1 MSSNSKK
8 NLVSKDLIYQSEEI
22 DLFELFDV
30 LWNKKI
36 IIILVTLIATVIG
49 TLISFIS
56 PKSYEVTTKI
66 SPAKDYVFTKYFD
79 LNKELQKNEFE
90 YSLSGDGIFSL
101 FIKEFQDYEE
111 LRSTLNEQDIINDI
125 VLNNLKDIEKN
136 ELVNSSI
143 KNFNIIEPDKN
154 NKNWRLR
161 FVWSDVKTGT
171 EIIKTSLDIVKLNL
185 KNNLFAVLNQFQES
199 LEFQN
204 NLKIDRLSNQIN
216 ILLKTEKLKLQKTS
230 SYLTEQALIA
240 RTLGIAKNTLEDI
253 DLLNQDFSRMEL
265 NINGPSMPDYLR
277 GYEAL
282 EKEKSLLL
290 ERSDDDILL
299 LSSDYINFID
309 QYEKVKNDILP
320 RQLSEISLVLLQD
333 DINSWIE
340 YDFSLADIKSLH
352 ISLTKLIFISSLFGF
367 IFISLYIL
375 LANSYFNKIKN
386 RK

>member
-30 LWNKKI
+30 LWNKKKT
-36 IIILVTLIATVIG
+36 IILVTLIATVIG
-49 TLISFIS
+49 ILISFIS
-56 PKSYEVTTKI
+56 PKSYEVTTKLN
-66 SPAKDYVFTKYFD
+66 PAKDYVFTKYFD
-79 LNKELQKNEFE
+79 LNKELQKNEFD
-90 YSLSGDGIFSL
+90 YSLSSEGIFSL

-111 LRSTLNEQDIINDI
+111 LRSALNEQDIINDI
-125 VLNNLKDIEKN
+125 VLNNLNDIEKN
-136 ELVNSSI
+136 DLVNSSI

-161 FVWSDVKTGT
+161 FEWSDVKTGT

-185 KNNLFAVLNQFQES
+185 KNNLFAVLNQFRES

-204 NLKIDRLSNQIN
+204 NLKIDRLFNQIN

-230 SYLTEQALIA
+230 FYLTEQALIA
-240 RTLGIAKNTLEDI
+240 RTLGIAKNSLEDI
-253 DLLNQDFSRMEL
+253 DLLKQDFSRMEL

-290 ERSDDDILL
+290 ERSDENILL
-299 LSSDYINFID
+299 LSSEYINLID
-309 QYEKVKNDILP
+309 QYEKLNNDILP
-320 RQLSEISLVLLQD
+320 RQLSEISSILLQD

-352 ISLTKLIFISSLFGF
+352 ISLTKYIYISSLFGF

>member
-36 IIILVTLIATVIG
+36 TIILVTLIATVIG
-49 TLISFIS
+49 TLIFFIS
-56 PKSYEVTTKI
+56 PKSYEVTTKLN
-66 SPAKDYVFTKYFD
+66 PAKDYVFTKYFD
-79 LNKELQKNEFE
+79 LNKELQKNEFD
-90 YSLSGDGIFSL
+90 YSLSGGGIFSL

-111 LRSTLNEQDIINDI
+111 LRSTLNEQEIIHDT
-125 VLNNLKDIEKN
+125 VLNNLNDIEKKN
-136 ELVNSSI
+136 LVNNSI
-143 KNFNIIEPDKN
+143 KNFYIIEPDKN
-154 NKNWRLR
+154 NKDWRLR
-161 FVWSDVKTGT
+161 FEWPNFKTGT
-171 EIIKTSLDIVKLNL
+171 EIIKTSLDLVKLNL
-185 KNNLFAVLNQFQES
+185 KNNIFADLKQFRES

-204 NLKIDRLSNQIN
+204 NLKIDSLSNQIN
-216 ILLKTEKLKLQKTS
+216 ILLKIEKLKLQKTS

-240 RTLGIAKNTLEDI
+240 RTLGIAKNSLEGI

-290 ERSDDDILL
+290 ERSDEDILL
-299 LSSDYINFID
+299 LSSGYINLID
-309 QYEKVKNDILP
+309 QFENLKNDVLP
-320 RQLSEISLVLLQD
+320 RQLSEISQILLQD

-352 ISLTKLIFISSLFGF
+352 ISLTKLILISSLFGF

-375 LANSYFNKIKN
+375 LANSYFNRIKK

>member
-22 DLFELFDV
+22 DLFEIFDV

-36 IIILVTLIATVIG
+36 TIILVTLIATVIG

-79 LNKELQKNEFE
+79 LNKELQKNEFD
-90 YSLSGDGIFSL
+90 YSLSGGGIFSL

-290 ERSDDDILL
+290 ERSDEDILL
-299 LSSDYINFID
+299 LSSEYISLID
-309 QYEKVKNDILP
+309 QYEKLKNDILP
-320 RQLSEISLVLLQD
+320 RQLSEISLVLLHD

>member
-22 DLFELFDV
+22 DLFEIFDV

-36 IIILVTLIATVIG
+36 TIILVTLIATVIG

-56 PKSYEVTTKI
+56 PKSYEVTTKLY
-66 SPAKDYVFTKYFD
+66 PGKDYVFTKYFD
-79 LNKELQKNEFE
+79 LNKELQKNEFD
-90 YSLSGDGIFSL
+90 YSLSSEGIFSL

-290 ERSDDDILL
+290 ERSDEDILL
-299 LSSDYINFID
+299 LSSEYINLID
-309 QYEKVKNDILP
+309 QYEKLKNDILP
-320 RQLSEISLVLLQD
+320 RQLSEISLILLQD

-352 ISLTKLIFISSLFGF
+352 ISLTKLILISSLFGF

-375 LANSYFNKIKN
+375 LANSYFNRIKN

>member
-30 LWNKKI
+30 LWNKKTT
-36 IIILVTLIATVIG
+36 IILVTLIATVIG

-56 PKSYEVTTKI
+56 PKSYEVTTKL

-79 LNKELQKNEFE
+79 LNKELQKNEFD

-125 VLNNLKDIEKN
+125 VLNNLKDIEKD

-216 ILLKTEKLKLQKTS
+216 VLLKTEKLKLQKTS
-230 SYLTEQALIA
+230 SYLTEQ
-240 RTLGIAKNTLEDI
+240 
-253 DLLNQDFSRMEL
+253 
-265 NINGPSMPDYLR
+265 
-277 GYEAL
+277 
-282 EKEKSLLL
+282 
-290 ERSDDDILL
+290 
-299 LSSDYINFID
+299 
-309 QYEKVKNDILP
+309 
-320 RQLSEISLVLLQD
+320 
-333 DINSWIE
+333 
-340 YDFSLADIKSLH
+340 
-352 ISLTKLIFISSLFGF
+352 
-367 IFISLYIL
+367 
-375 LANSYFNKIKN
+375 
-386 RK
+386 

>member
-36 IIILVTLIATVIG
+36 TIILVTLIAAVIG

-56 PKSYEVTTKI
+56 PKSYEVTTKL

-79 LNKELQKNEFE
+79 LNKELQKNEFD
-90 YSLSGDGIFSL
+90 YSLSGGGIFSL

-290 ERSDDDILL
+290 ERSDEDILL
-299 LSSDYINFID
+299 LSSEYINLID
-309 QYEKVKNDILP
+309 QYEKLKNDILP
-320 RQLSEISLVLLQD
+320 RQLSEISLILLQD

-352 ISLTKLIFISSLFGF
+352 ISLTKLILISSLFGF

-375 LANSYFNKIKN
+375 LANSYFNRIKN

>member
-30 LWNKKI
+30 LWNKKKK
-36 IIILVTLIATVIG
+36 IILVTLIATVIG
-49 TLISFIS
+49 ILISFIS
-56 PKSYEVTTKI
+56 PKSYEVTTKL
-66 SPAKDYVFTKYFD
+66 SPAKDYVFIKYFD
-79 LNKELQKNEFE
+79 LNKELKKNEFD
-90 YSLSGDGIFSL
+90 YSLSGGGVFSL

-136 ELVNSSI
+136 DLVNSSI

-154 NKNWRLR
+154 NNNWRLR

-171 EIIKTSLDIVKLNL
+171 EIIKTSLELVKENL
-185 KNNLFAVLNQFQES
+185 KNNILADLNQFIVS
-199 LEFQN
+199 LDFQN
-204 NLKIDRLSNQIN
+204 DLNTERLLIQIN
-216 ILLKTEKLKLQKTS
+216 TLLKTEKLNIKKRSL
-230 SYLTEQALIA
+230 YLKEQALIA
-240 RTLGIAKNTLEDI
+240 RSLGIAKNTLDDTEVVRQ
-253 DLLNQDFSRMEL
+253 DLPSMDF
-265 NINGPSMPDYLR
+265 NINESSMPDYLR
-277 GYEAL
+277 GYEVL
-282 EKEKSLLL
+282 EKENSFLL
-290 ERSDDDILL
+290 ERTDEDILT
-299 LSSDYINFID
+299 LSNGYIDLFT
-309 QYEKVKNDILP
+309 QLEQLKSDILP
-320 RQLSEISLVLLQD
+320 SQLKEISSILLQD
-333 DINSWIE
+333 DVNSWIE

-352 ISLTKLIFISSLFGF
+352 ISLTKYIFISSLFGF

>member
-36 IIILVTLIATVIG
+36 TIILVTLIATVIG

-56 PKSYEVTTKI
+56 PKSYEVTTKLN
-66 SPAKDYVFTKYFD
+66 PAKDYVFTKYFD
-79 LNKELQKNEFE
+79 LNKELQKNEFD

-111 LRSTLNEQDIINDI
+111 LRSTLNEQEIIHDT
-125 VLNNLKDIEKN
+125 VLNNLNDIEKKN
-136 ELVNSSI
+136 LVNSSI

-171 EIIKTSLDIVKLNL
+171 EVINTSLDLVKLNL
-185 KNNLFAVLNQFQES
+185 KNNLFTVLNQFRES

-204 NLKIDRLSNQIN
+204 NLKIDRLLNQIN

-240 RTLGIAKNTLEDI
+240 RTLGIAKNSLEDI

-290 ERSDDDILL
+290 ERSDEDILL
-299 LSSDYINFID
+299 LSSEYINLID
-309 QYEKVKNDILP
+309 QYEKIINDILP
-320 RQLSEISLVLLQD
+320 RQLSEISLILLQD
-333 DINSWIE
+333 DVNSWIE

-352 ISLTKLIFISSLFGF
+352 ISLTKLILISSLFGF

-375 LANSYFNKIKN
+375 LANSYFNRIKN

>member
-36 IIILVTLIATVIG
+36 TIILVTLIATVIG
-49 TLISFIS
+49 TLIFFIF
-56 PKSYEVTTKI
+56 PKSYEVTTKLN
-66 SPAKDYVFTKYFD
+66 PAKDYVFTKYFD
-79 LNKELQKNEFE
+79 LNKELQKNEFD
-90 YSLSGDGIFSL
+90 YSLTGDGIFSL

-111 LRSTLNEQDIINDI
+111 LRSTLNEQDIIHDI
-125 VLNNLKDIEKN
+125 VLNNINDNEKN
-136 ELVNSSI
+136 DLVNSSI
-143 KNFNIIEPDKN
+143 KNFNIIEPDKYS
-154 NKNWRLR
+154 KDWRLR
-161 FVWSDVKTGT
+161 FVWSDVETGT

-185 KNNLFAVLNQFQES
+185 KNNLFTVLNQFRES

-204 NLKIDRLSNQIN
+204 NLKIERLSNQIN

-240 RTLGIAKNTLEDI
+240 RTLGIAKNSLEDI

-290 ERSDDDILL
+290 ERSDEDILL
-299 LSSDYINFID
+299 LSSGYINLID
-309 QYEKVKNDILP
+309 QFEKLKNDILP
-320 RQLSEISLVLLQD
+320 RQLSEISQTLLQD

-352 ISLTKLIFISSLFGF
+352 ISLTKLILTSSLFGF
-367 IFISLYIL
+367 IFISLYVL
-375 LANSYFNKIKN
+375 FANSYFNRIKK

>member
-1 MSSNSKK
+1 MSSDSKK

-30 LWNKKI
+30 LWNKKTT
-36 IIILVTLIATVIG
+36 IILVTLIATVIG

-56 PKSYEVTTKI
+56 PKSYEVTTKL
-66 SPAKDYVFTKYFD
+66 SPAKDYVFIKYFD
-79 LNKELQKNEFE
+79 LNKELKKNEFD

-136 ELVNSSI
+136 DLVNSSI
-143 KNFNIIEPDKN
+143 KNFNIIEPDKY
-154 NKNWRLR
+154 NKDWRLR
-161 FVWSDVKTGT
+161 FVWSDVETGT
-171 EIIKTSLDIVKLNL
+171 EIIKTSLDIVILNL
-185 KNNLFAVLNQFQES
+185 KNNLFTVLNQFRES

-204 NLKIDRLSNQIN
+204 NLKIERLSNQIN

-240 RTLGIAKNTLEDI
+240 RTLGIAKNSLEDI

-290 ERSDDDILL
+290 ERSDEDILL
-299 LSSDYINFID
+299 LSSGYINLID
-309 QYEKVKNDILP
+309 QFENIKNDVLP
-320 RQLSEISLVLLQD
+320 RQLSEISLILLQD

-352 ISLTKLIFISSLFGF
+352 ISLTKLILISSLFGF

-375 LANSYFNKIKN
+375 LVNSYFNKIKK

>member
-36 IIILVTLIATVIG
+36 TIILVTLIATVIG
-49 TLISFIS
+49 TLISFIF
-56 PKSYEVTTKI
+56 PKSYEVTTKLN
-66 SPAKDYVFTKYFD
+66 PAKDYVFTKYFD
-79 LNKELQKNEFE
+79 LNKELQKNEFD
-90 YSLSGDGIFSL
+90 YSFSGDEIFSL

-111 LRSTLNEQDIINDI
+111 LRSTLNKQDIIHDI
-125 VLNNLKDIEKN
+125 DLNNLNDIEKN
-136 ELVNSSI
+136 DLVNSSI

-185 KNNLFAVLNQFQES
+185 KNNLFTVLNQFRES

-204 NLKIDRLSNQIN
+204 NLKIERLSNQIN

-230 SYLTEQALIA
+230 FYLTEQALIA
-240 RTLGIAKNTLEDI
+240 RTLGIAKNSLEDI

-290 ERSDDDILL
+290 ERSDEDILL
-299 LSSDYINFID
+299 LSSEYINLID
-309 QYEKVKNDILP
+309 QYEKLKNDILP
-320 RQLSEISLVLLQD
+320 RQLSEISLILLQD

-352 ISLTKLIFISSLFGF
+352 ISLTKLILISSLFGF

-375 LANSYFNKIKN
+375 LANSYFNRIKN

>member
-36 IIILVTLIATVIG
+36 TIILVTLIATVIG

-56 PKSYEVTTKI
+56 PKSYEVTTKL

-79 LNKELQKNEFE
+79 LNKELQKNEFD
-90 YSLSGDGIFSL
+90 YSLSGGGIFSL

-111 LRSTLNEQDIINDI
+111 LRSTLNEQEIIHDT
-125 VLNNLKDIEKN
+125 VLNNLNDIEKKN
-136 ELVNSSI
+136 LVNSSI

-185 KNNLFAVLNQFQES
+185 KNNLFTVLNQFRES

-204 NLKIDRLSNQIN
+204 NLKIERLSNQIN

-230 SYLTEQALIA
+230 FYLTEQALIA
-240 RTLGIAKNTLEDI
+240 RTLGIAKNSLEDI

-290 ERSDDDILL
+290 ERSDEDILL
-299 LSSDYINFID
+299 LSSEYINLIEQF
-309 QYEKVKNDILP
+309 ETLKNDILP
-320 RQLSEISLVLLQD
+320 RQLSEISQILLQD

-352 ISLTKLIFISSLFGF
+352 ISLTKLILISSLFGF

-375 LANSYFNKIKN
+375 LANSYFNRIKN

>member
-8 NLVSKDLIYQSEEI
+8 NLVSKDLMYQSEEI

-36 IIILVTLIATVIG
+36 TIILVTLIATVIG
-49 TLISFIS
+49 ALIYFIS
-56 PKSYEVTTKI
+56 PKSYEVTTKLY
-66 SPAKDYVFTKYFD
+66 PAKDYVFTKYFD
-79 LNKELQKNEFE
+79 LNKELQKNEFN

-111 LRSTLNEQDIINDI
+111 LRSTLNEQDIIHDI
-125 VLNNLKDIEKN
+125 VLNNIDDNEKN
-136 ELVNSSI
+136 YLVNSFI

-161 FVWSDVKTGT
+161 FEWSDVKTGT

-185 KNNLFAVLNQFQES
+185 KNNLFAVLNQFRES

-230 SYLTEQALIA
+230 FYLTEQALIA
-240 RTLGIAKNTLEDI
+240 RTLGIAKNSLEDI

-290 ERSDDDILL
+290 ERSDEDILL
-299 LSSDYINFID
+299 LSSEYINLID
-309 QYEKVKNDILP
+309 QYEKIIDDILP
-320 RQLSEISLVLLQD
+320 RQLSEISQILLQD

-352 ISLTKLIFISSLFGF
+352 ISLTKLILISSLFGF
-367 IFISLYIL
+367 IFISLSVL
-375 LANSYFNKIKN
+375 FANSYFNRIKN

>member
-36 IIILVTLIATVIG
+36 TIILVTLIATVIG
-49 TLISFIS
+49 TLIFFIF
-56 PKSYEVTTKI
+56 PKSYEVTTKLN
-66 SPAKDYVFTKYFD
+66 PAKDYVFTKYFD
-79 LNKELQKNEFE
+79 LNKELQKNEFD
-90 YSLSGDGIFSL
+90 YSLTGDGIFSL

-111 LRSTLNEQDIINDI
+111 LRSTLNEQDIIHDI
-125 VLNNLKDIEKN
+125 VLNNINDNEKN
-136 ELVNSSI
+136 DLVNSSI
-143 KNFNIIEPDKN
+143 KNFNIIEPDKYS
-154 NKNWRLR
+154 KDWRLR
-161 FVWSDVKTGT
+161 FVWSDVETGT

-185 KNNLFAVLNQFQES
+185 KNNLFTVLNQFRES

-204 NLKIDRLSNQIN
+204 NLKIERLSNQIN

-240 RTLGIAKNTLEDI
+240 RTLGIAKNSLEDI

-290 ERSDDDILL
+290 ERSDEDILL
-299 LSSDYINFID
+299 LSSGYINLID
-309 QYEKVKNDILP
+309 QFEKLKNDILP
-320 RQLSEISLVLLQD
+320 RQLSEISQTLLQD

-352 ISLTKLIFISSLFGF
+352 ISLTKLILTSSLFGF
-367 IFISLYIL
+367 IFISLYVL
-375 LANSYFNKIKN
+375 FANSYFNRIKN